1 MDELRVKYKTQ
12 LSEYDTLVRSA
23 LQSQDVS
30 QVPRLQGLNIA
41 LSRTLNQMIENLTFL
56 KRETPTITSERDEL
70 LDRLKQIQKDYNGLR
85 ADTDT
90 LETLRR
96 IRQQEG
102 TEANRQLYMFFL
114 FFLVV
119 CIVIVLYLMFATQKK
134 DNTAPSASMPP
145 TAAALV

>member
-1 MDELRVKYKTQ
+1 MDELRVKYKAQ

-30 QVPRLQGLNIA
+30 QVPRLQSLNIA

-56 KRETPTITSERDEL
+56 KRETPTITSERNEL
-70 LDRLKQIQKDYNGLR
+70 LDRLKEIQKDYNGLR
-85 ADTDT
+85 TETDT

-134 DNTAPSASMPP
+134 DSTAPSASMPP